1 MKKFALASAAM
12 IFSLSVFAK
21 DMQELVVTTTPPMS
35 CQNCENKIKKN
46 LRWEK
51 GVKNIETNIP
61 EQRVTIEYDAEKTTP
76 QNLEEAFHKIGY
88 QVEIIEETATI
99 QPTEKTN

>member
-88 QVEIIEETATI
+88 QVEIIEETTTI